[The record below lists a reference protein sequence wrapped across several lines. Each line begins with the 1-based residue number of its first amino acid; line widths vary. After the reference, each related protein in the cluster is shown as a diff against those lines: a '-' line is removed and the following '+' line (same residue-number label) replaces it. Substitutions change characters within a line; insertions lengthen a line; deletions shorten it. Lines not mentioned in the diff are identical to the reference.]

1 MNNPFEAQD
10 NTPEIIEAREAYRD
24 DMQRRHDAPKSKQSE
39 RKKLRKIRDAKAMDM
54 RHCGAT
60 YPEIAEECGY
70 PSAQAAREA
79 VGRGANKKYDEA
91 ATALRIH
98 EDANLEEASRFV
110 MGVIKADKPLPG
122 MDDLEEL
129 LATADRRDVERAVES
144 MLESVAQDVDRRLRA
159 VDRIINIGARKG
171 KLWGYDAP
179 TKQEISGDA
188 GIINVVFDS
197 GVSAPSGMNEPELVI
212 EPEG

>member
-1 MNNPFEAQD
+1 MSEPTAPNEYTPQD
-10 NTPEIIEAREAYRD
+10 FEARELYRD
-24 DMQRRHDAPKSKQSE
+24 DMQRRHDTPKPKQSE
-39 RKKLRKIRDAKAMDM
+39 RKKLRKIRDSKAMDM
-54 RHCGAT
+54 RFGGAT
-60 YPEIAEECGY
+60 YPEIAEELDY
-70 PSAQAAREA
+70 PSAHSAREA
-79 VGRGANKKYDEA
+79 IERATNKKYDEA
-91 ATALRIH
+91 STALRIH

-122 MDDLEEL
+122 MENLEEL

-144 MLESVAQDVDRRLRA
+144 MLEEVGQDVDRRLRA

-188 GIINVVFDS
+188 GIINVMFDS
-197 GVSAPSGMNEPELVI
+197 GIAPNGGMNEPELIV
-212 EPEG
+212 EPEK